1 MLHTPAPAQ
10 AGLATNITDQI
21 AQAMIEANAHGGAT
35 RQALIEMG
43 FKPGDLDTH
52 GEAAKL
58 RAIELFQRK
67 SERPAYDRAAR
78 VVQASRLI
86 GHLLPGTP
94 ALTMHL
100 QSRGFGKS
108 ELDDIFTEALAAA
121 ADAFAGE
128 GGAA

>member
-1 MLHTPAPAQ
+1 MQVASEAPATPQ
-10 AGLATNITDQI
+10 ITDDI

-43 FKPGDLDTH
+43 FRPDDLDTY
-52 GEAAKL
+52 GEAARS
-58 RAIELFQRK
+58 RATELFLRK
-67 SERPAYDRAAR
+67 PEPTYDRATR
-78 VVQASRLI
+78 VTQAARLI
-86 GHLLPGTP
+86 GQLLPGGP

-100 QSRGFGKS
+100 QSRGFAKA
-108 ELDDIFTEALAAA
+108 ELDDIFGDALAAA